1 VDDPSEVAPPPQP
14 GVNGVHYGPKTGYV
28 YYTST
33 AQQVF
38 MGIPVDPDS
47 LSPAGPPAFVAAID
61 KTDDFC
67 IDEVAGV
74 AYVTRHRGN
83 TIDRVPL
90 APGRGSEVGH
100 IAGDP
105 LDQRLLG
112 PSSAACGGGPPISDA
127 SPTSRLMAGGLPR
140 RLTGSSAKP
149 RCCASS
155 CSQRARARPPHTR
168 QSSSSRTGCPR
179 RSRNAQ
185 DNDVAR
191 RTSETRRTLIP
202 DRHPA
207 GTVIAEAVPC
217 ARRSRPVAWC
227 RSEWGT
233 A

>member
-1 VDDPSEVAPPPQP
+1 VDDPSEVAPPPHP

-155 CSQRARARPPHTR
+155 CSQRARARPPQRGSRLAVGPDAQEEAATPR
-168 QSSSSRTGCPR
+168 TTTSLGGRLKLAERSSLTGIQRELLSPR
-179 RSRNAQ
+179 RSP
-185 DNDVAR
+185 AR
-191 RTSETRRTLIP
+191 GG
-202 DRHPA
+202 H
-207 GTVIAEAVPC
+207 VP
-217 ARRSRPVAWC
+217 
-227 RSEWGT
+227 
-233 A
+233 